1 MSVRTRPTRV
11 GLTGGIG
18 SGKSTVAAG
27 LIELGATLVD
37 TDAIARAITQGGG
50 AAVPEIA
57 AQFGAEMLDA
67 GGALDRVR
75 MRELAFSDPT
85 AKRRLE
91 AILHPM
97 IGQEALRQADLVT
110 TDVVVFDVPLM
121 SATSPWRARCERI
134 VVIDCSVEV
143 QVRRVIA
150 RSGWDEAQVRSVIA
164 QQVPRTS
171 RRAIAD
177 AVIDNDALT
186 LAELSQAVTELWQCW
201 TTSGLLHRPAAG

>member
-18 SGKSTVAAG
+18 SGKSTVAAR
-27 LIELGATLVD
+27 LIQLGATLVD
-37 TDAIARAITQGGG
+37 TDAIARTITQAGGG
-50 AAVPEIA
+50 AVPEIA
-57 AQFGAEMLDA
+57 AQFGTEMIDA
-67 GGALDRVR
+67 GGALDRAR

-110 TDVVVFDVPLM
+110 TGVVVFDVPLM

-134 VVIDCSVEV
+134 VVIDCSAEV
-143 QVRRVIA
+143 QVRRVMA
-150 RSGWDEAQVRSVIA
+150 RSGWDKAQVRSVIA
-164 QQVPRTS
+164 QQVPRTL

-186 LAELSQAVTELWQCW
+186 LAELFQAINELWQCW
-201 TTSGLLHRPAAG
+201 TTSGLLPRPAAG